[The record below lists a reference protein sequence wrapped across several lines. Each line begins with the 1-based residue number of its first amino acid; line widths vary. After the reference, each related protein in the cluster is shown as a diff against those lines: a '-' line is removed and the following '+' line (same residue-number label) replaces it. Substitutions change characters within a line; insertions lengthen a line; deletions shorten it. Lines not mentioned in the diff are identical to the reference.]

1 MANYP
6 ESHDEVRISQ
16 VFAAISDPTR
26 RAVLQQL
33 EAGPQSVSAL
43 AEPLTIGLPTVLKHL
58 GVLDDAGLIRRE
70 KRGRVVT
77 VTLQPEPL
85 REASA
90 WLARYERFW
99 SERLDRLGR
108 LLEGD
113 DI

>member
-1 MANYP
+1 MANYQEP
-6 ESHDEVRISQ
+6 NIRISR
-16 VFAAISDPTR
+16 VFTALSDPTR
-26 RAVLQQL
+26 RAVLEQL
-33 EAGPQSVSAL
+33 EDGPQTVSAL
-43 AEPLTIGLPTVLKHL
+43 AGPLTIGMPTVLKHL

-70 KRGRVVT
+70 KKGRVVT

-99 SERLDRLGR
+99 TERLDRLGK

-113 DI
+113 SI

>member
-1 MANYP
+1 MENYTHP
-6 ESHDEVRISQ
+6 SAQ
-16 VFAAISDPTR
+16 VSRVFNALADPTR
-26 RAVLQQL
+26 RAVLEQL
-33 EAGPQSVSAL
+33 EDGPQSVSAL

-70 KRGRVVT
+70 KKGRVVT

-99 SERLDRLGR
+99 NERLDRLGKF
-108 LLEGD
+108 LEGD
-113 DI
+113 SK